1 MKTVALFGAGQ
12 IGAMVSRL
20 LGTGYGACCF
30 ADNSEE
36 KWGGELAGIP
46 IVSPR
51 DALLFDP
58 DAVCIC
64 VLDDERAAQ
73 MRSQLDAL
81 GYDGEILS
89 PAAYT
94 HRSQIVPPPMPTTIS
109 LPSK

>member
-20 LGTGYGACCF
+20 LGTGCGACCF

-36 KWGGELAGIP
+36 KWGSELAGIP

-73 MRSQLDAL
+73 MCSQLDAL
-81 GYDGEILS
+81 GYDGEIIS
-89 PAAYT
+89 PALLKTFDA
-94 HRSQIVPPPMPTTIS
+94 RSAQMRLIARAR
-109 LPSK
+109 